1 LSQLATAYTVSSDV
15 LPELALLVG
24 AKKYEQFWKEVNAR
38 GKPVSPDYD
47 YSGSVLAI
55 ALTCLDEAGLELP
68 LNLSLPAAATIAVAG
83 GLGLTVCANRQD
95 AEQANLLLAE
105 FSVDKGELSDY
116 FESFTGEDW
125 HESGEAMS
133 SAIDFLKNGFS
144 QLLQADSDHWL
155 LVFIA

>member
-1 LSQLATAYTVSSDV
+1 MSQLAIAYTVSSDV
-15 LPELALLVG
+15 LPELASLAG
-24 AKKYEQFWKEVNAR
+24 SKKYEQFWKELSAR

-68 LNLSLPAAATIAVAG
+68 LNLSLPAAATIFVVS
-83 GLGLTVCANRQD
+83 LGLTVCGNRQD
-95 AEQANLLLAE
+95 AEHANLLLSE
-105 FSVDKGELSDY
+105 FSVDKSELSDY

-133 SAIDFLKNGFS
+133 SAIDFLRNGFS
-144 QLLQADSDHWL
+144 QLLQAGSDDWL